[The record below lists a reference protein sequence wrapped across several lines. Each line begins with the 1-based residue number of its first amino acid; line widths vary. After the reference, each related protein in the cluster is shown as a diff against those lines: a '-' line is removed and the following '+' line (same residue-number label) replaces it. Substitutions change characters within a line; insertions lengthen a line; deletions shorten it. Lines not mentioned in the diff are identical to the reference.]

1 MEERELNLNLGMLCR
16 CCNYD
21 SYTLPEIEG
30 LSDSQRKEIEE
41 LCKLCVESFKRRA
54 VNA

>member
-1 MEERELNLNLGMLCR
+1 MEERELNLNLGMLCNR
-16 CCNYD
+16 CNHD
-21 SYTLPEIEG
+21 SYELPHIEG
-30 LSDSQRKEIEE
+30 LPDSQRKEIEE